1 MRADCGH
8 VWFMKFCATFLSLCD
23 DEEEKEMEEEEE
35 EGGRATHGGNMEVN
49 EWDGAINSHRRSI
62 TASYLGSI
70 LTRRAVRRFSFY
82 FTSYRSRATLRSKW
96 KRLIFFVSLLFVE
109 RIRDPARFGIEF
121 VFIRSEYA
129 VLLGIGIIKGS
140 NARIFF
146 GNFSISFYILSFRCV
161 NSIDNCWKRINLF
174 LDMVSIGTRNVC
186 F

>member
-1 MRADCGH
+1 MQIDRICWDACRLWARLIYE
-8 VWFMKFCATFLSLCD
+8 VLCD
-23 DEEEKEMEEEEE
+23 VPFPLRRRGGEGDGGGGG
-35 EGGRATHGGNMEVN
+35 GGRTGHAWRKHGGKRMR
-49 EWDGAINSHRRSI
+49 WSDKQPPTFDHRLVSWIHFNAPRR
-62 TASYLGSI
+62 TAFRG
-70 LTRRAVRRFSFY
+70 SFY

-161 NSIDNCWKRINLF
+161 NSIDNC
-174 LDMVSIGTRNVC
+174 
-186 F
+186 